1 MKKILLIIIVL
12 NISLL
17 AQSENKTQSIELPA
31 FVITGVQSV
40 SLPIINKKKSEYVH
54 VVDEHF
60 LTPKNDTDEFE
71 LMDNTTPIKKEMA
84 LYSSGEHYNGL
95 LQLGLGLQTLP
106 IGKLD
111 FSLDKNNFLF
121 NTHLF
126 GSNTNEYLPY
136 AGYNTSG
143 ADVKLSYFVH
153 HRGKVFPGMQINATG
168 GFVRDKYNFYGTSTP
183 ALFRENEKYFGKLD
197 FINKLKKDFLYG
209 ASFSANSLKLKVDDI
224 KENLFGANGFIEYK
238 FSALSLG
245 VKGHY
250 TKQQVIGK
258 LGYSKSGY
266 MNGNVYLGLTNSK
279 IFALKL
285 GVNYS
290 VQDTNKLFAPMA
302 VLSIFVEKG
311 AALFFSYEANS
322 EFVTISNLLLENRY
336 YNSNMKNIFQKNLYK
351 FNGAIKYDFSDVFEI
366 NAGFFSMKIDN
377 YHYFEDIAK
386 DNRFKV
392 VQINEVKK
400 LGAFLNVL
408 INAKKYGELFFDFQF
423 QDVRD
428 IVSGNKIPY
437 QPLLNGNI
445 SYGYLFNFGLY
456 SKLKISYLSSVYSDF
471 LNTNKLPSYFNLG
484 LLLKYNIY
492 KSLALTCDFQNILN
506 KDNYLFKG
514 YKEKPRDIIVGIEY
528 RW

>member
-1 MKKILLIIIVL
+1 
-12 NISLL
+12 
-17 AQSENKTQSIELPA
+17 
-31 FVITGVQSV
+31 
-40 SLPIINKKKSEYVH
+40 
-54 VVDEHF
+54 
-60 LTPKNDTDEFE
+60 
-71 LMDNTTPIKKEMA
+71 
-84 LYSSGEHYNGL
+84 
-95 LQLGLGLQTLP
+95 
-106 IGKLD
+106 
-111 FSLDKNNFLF
+111 
-121 NTHLF
+121 
-126 GSNTNEYLPY
+126 
-136 AGYNTSG
+136 
-143 ADVKLSYFVH
+143 
-153 HRGKVFPGMQINATG
+153 
-168 GFVRDKYNFYGTSTP
+168 
-183 ALFRENEKYFGKLD
+183 
-197 FINKLKKDFLYG
+197 
-209 ASFSANSLKLKVDDI
+209 
-224 KENLFGANGFIEYK
+224 
-238 FSALSLG
+238 
-245 VKGHY
+245 
-250 TKQQVIGK
+250 
-258 LGYSKSGY
+258 
-266 MNGNVYLGLTNSK
+266 
-279 IFALKL
+279 
-285 GVNYS
+285 
-290 VQDTNKLFAPMA
+290 
-302 VLSIFVEKG
+302 
-311 AALFFSYEANS
+311 
-322 EFVTISNLLLENRY
+322 
-336 YNSNMKNIFQKNLYK
+336 MKNIFQKNLYK